1 MKTDN
6 LSGLDVKTINESLE
20 AIQENPEMD
29 ASVFRAM
36 NQWKNGTLN
45 CSSIK
50 LQFFPIDLTN

>member
-6 LSGLDVKTINESLE
+6 LSGLDVKTINEPLE

-36 NQWKNGTLN
+36 NQWGNGTLN

-50 LQFFPIDLTN
+50 LQFFSYRFN